1 MKAVPLG
8 FNRRD
13 LTRFSVSVIFHGRVE
28 EAYKSVQKHQ
38 KALLDEW
45 KNSCNSTLK
54 WIADSS
60 ARVQAQDK
68 TAPDLD
74 HARAQRQEIEVRKEE
89 LFVSDKDKKKHQA
102 GNASVLNE
110 KFPENKNMEI
120 S

>member
-1 MKAVPLG
+1 MANWCHFVLHKPVPVLSGQSG
-8 FNRRD
+8 FNRLNVNCFYD
-13 LTRFSVSVIFHGRVE
+13 SLIFYGRVE
-28 EAYKSVQKHQ
+28 EAFRSVQMGQ

-74 HARAQRQEIEVRKEE
+74 QARAQRQEIEVRK
-89 LFVSDKDKKKHQA
+89 KHSSKQ
-102 GNASVLNE
+102 
-110 KFPENKNMEI
+110 
-120 S
+120 

>member
-1 MKAVPLG
+1 M
-8 FNRRD
+8 
-13 LTRFSVSVIFHGRVE
+13 FHNLYGRIE
-28 EAYKSVQKHQ
+28 EAYRTVQKHQ

-74 HARAQRQEIEVRKEE
+74 HARAQRQEIEVRKQICNNG
-89 LFVSDKDKKKHQA
+89 LF
-102 GNASVLNE
+102 NAIKTASTSTRTSHLHLGRVA
-110 KFPENKNMEI
+110 P
-120 S
+120 

>member
-1 MKAVPLG
+1 M
-8 FNRRD
+8 
-13 LTRFSVSVIFHGRVE
+13 
-28 EAYKSVQKHQ
+28 QKRQ

-74 HARAQRQEIEVRKEE
+74 HARAQRQEIEVRKEG
-89 LFVSDKDKKKHQA
+89 LVAVFFLSDKDKKTPGRKCKCA
-102 GNASVLNE
+102 
-110 KFPENKNMEI
+110 KWKI

>member
-1 MKAVPLG
+1 MQNLS
-8 FNRRD
+8 
-13 LTRFSVSVIFHGRVE
+13 FSVRFQQTWSYPFLFFFIFLCRVE
-28 EAYKSVQKHQ
+28 EAYKSVQKRQ

-68 TAPDLD
+68 TAQDLD

-89 LFVSDKDKKKHQA
+89 LVAVF
-102 GNASVLNE
+102 
-110 KFPENKNMEI
+110 F
-120 S
+120 